1 MSIQVQQVN
10 YIDACDV
17 IPDGFDDFFSKF
29 LTEQQFPLGFNSYSL
44 VDAGSFSYELLE
56 YIGMLQEE
64 SGDSDKDR
72 DGRDIC
78 LLTEAVKLLSQL
90 PDNVYVNIEG

>member
-17 IPDGFDDFFSKF
+17 IPDVFDDFFSEF
-29 LTEQQFPLGFNSYSL
+29 LADRQFFWVTN
-44 VDAGSFSYELLE
+44 SFSMVSAKEFATELEE
-56 YIGMLQEE
+56 YIAMLQEE

-72 DGRDIC
+72 DGRDIH
-78 LLTEAVKLLSQL
+78 LLTEAEKLLSQL
-90 PDNVYVNIEG
+90 PDNVYINLES